1 MNDKKLILAYSGG
14 LDTTYCA
21 KLLCEQGYDVHT
33 VTVNTGGFSA
43 DELAEIEKNAYEL
56 GVTRHSTID
65 ATQDFYANCVK
76 YLVFGN
82 VLRNNTYPLC
92 VSAERAFQSLEIAKF
107 AKESGAKYIAH
118 GCTGAGNDQVRFDMV
133 FAIVYPEATIIT
145 PIRETNV
152 ARATSKAFLK
162 ERGIVRSWTEHE
174 YSINK
179 GLWGTSI
186 GGKETLV
193 SDQMLPEK
201 AFAQTVK
208 EVAPFDILLHFE
220 KGELTGIN
228 DQATLGPIATIK
240 KLTEMAEPLGIGRD
254 IHVGDTII
262 GLKGRVGF
270 EAPAPM
276 IILKAHEGLEKHTLT
291 KSQIQLKAN
300 LAMTYGA
307 MIHEGFYLEPALR
320 DIERFLENSQ
330 RTVTGAVRVRLAP
343 YRFQVIGVS
352 SPHDLMRKEFGVYGE
367 SNQMWTS
374 DDAKGFTKV
383 LGNPLSIYY
392 RVNRDGKN

>member
-1 MNDKKLILAYSGG
+1 MTSKKLILAYSGG

-21 KLLCEQGYDVHT
+21 KLLCEQGYEVHT

-43 DELAEIEKNAYEL
+43 DELSEIEKNAYEL
-56 GVTRHSTID
+56 GVARHSTID
-65 ATQDFYANCVK
+65 ATKEFYEKCVK
-76 YLVFGN
+76 YLVYGN

-92 VSAERAFQSLEIAKF
+92 VSAERAFQALEIAKF
-107 AKESGAKYIAH
+107 AKDAGAKYIAH

-133 FAIVYPEATIIT
+133 FSIVCPEVTIIT
-145 PIRETNV
+145 PIRDTNV
-152 ARATSKAFLK
+152 ARATSKAYLK
-162 ERGIVRSWTEHE
+162 EHGIVRSWSEHE

-201 AFAQTVK
+201 AFAQTVQN
-208 EVAPFDILLHFE
+208 VAPFDILLHFT

-228 DQATLGPIATIK
+228 EQTNLGAVETIR
-240 KLTEMAEPLGIGRD
+240 KLTEIAEPLGIGRD

-300 LAMTYGA
+300 LSLTYGA

-330 RTVTGAVRVRLAP
+330 RTVTGSVRVRLAP

-352 SPHDLMRKEFGVYGE
+352 SANDLMRKEFGVYGE

-374 DDAKGFTKV
+374 DDAKGFTKI
-383 LGNPLSIYY
+383 LGNSLSMYY
-392 RVNRDGKN
+392 KVNPNEKN